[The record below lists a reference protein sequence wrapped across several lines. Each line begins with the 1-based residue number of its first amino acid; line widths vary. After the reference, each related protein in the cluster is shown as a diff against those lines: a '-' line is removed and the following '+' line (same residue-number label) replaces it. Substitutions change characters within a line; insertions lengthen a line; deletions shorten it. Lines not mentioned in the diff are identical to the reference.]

1 MRRAR
6 PARPVG
12 RWRLRG
18 DRIRANLDVR
28 TDRCDRYGRPPAPGV
43 GVGVGVDGRGRR
55 PGVPHRVDVAVRRG
69 LRDDGLRGR
78 GRARR
83 LRRAVHLLG
92 RLSVV
97 ERDPRVDRAVSV
109 ERGRRSR
116 GDVAS
121 IVFLRAKTFA
131 QIGASRAPR
140 REYSRA
146 FVDAETRVWGWMR
159 SIEADPRAIARRSP
173 RDSPERVPPAAAS
186 VCCQIDEKQK
196 FDRARRSPH
205 APPTVEGA
213 EKGAAVG
220 FLSSDGAI
228 REVRESPR
236 RFAARAPR
244 QCRAARN
251 PRGCSGSSP
260 PISRT
265 PATRC
270 QVTLVSGRCLAFFG
284 KFHDCLHVKTRGPT
298 VSLSFFF
305 WLVASGRDFLGGC
318 LFEAWGA
325 R

>member
-1 MRRAR
+1 M
-6 PARPVG
+6 
-12 RWRLRG
+12 
-18 DRIRANLDVR
+18 
-28 TDRCDRYGRPPAPGV
+28 
-43 GVGVGVDGRGRR
+43 
-55 PGVPHRVDVAVRRG
+55 
-69 LRDDGLRGR
+69 
-78 GRARR
+78 
-83 LRRAVHLLG
+83 
-92 RLSVV
+92 

-305 WLVASGRDFLGGC
+305 SGGIWPGFFWGLPFRSVGRALALNRRVASRSPIALRAAAGANDAGSSPPSPVEDRT
-318 LFEAWGA
+318 AARTGA
-325 R
+325 RE

>member
-12 RWRLRG
+12 WWRLRG

-28 TDRCDRYGRPPAPGV
+28 TDRCDRCRRPRARRRRRRRRRRSRAPPRRPAPRRRRRPSRPPRRWAPRAGSRPAPPARRSSSRETVCCGERSEGGSGGQRRARASVARGRRVDCLSARQNVRADRGFPRAAPGV
-43 GVGVGVDGRGRR
+43 FEGV
-55 PGVPHRVDVAVRRG
+55 
-69 LRDDGLRGR
+69 RGR
-78 GRARR
+78 GNAR
-83 LRRAVHLLG
+83 LG
-92 RLSVV
+92 L
-97 ERDPRVDRAVSV
+97 DAIDR
-109 ERGRRSR
+109 G
-116 GDVAS
+116 
-121 IVFLRAKTFA
+121 
-131 QIGASRAPR
+131 
-140 REYSRA
+140 
-146 FVDAETRVWGWMR
+146 
-159 SIEADPRAIARRSP
+159 DPRAIARRSP

-260 PISRT
+260 PVSRT

-284 KFHDCLHVKTRGPT
+284 KFHDCLHVKH
-298 VSLSFFF
+298 VDQL
-305 WLVASGRDFLGGC
+305 
-318 LFEAWGA
+318 
-325 R
+325 

>member
-6 PARPVG
+6 PARLVG
-12 RWRLRG
+12 RWRLRGRDDRIARGGDG

-28 TDRCDRYGRPPAPGV
+28 TDRCDRYGRPPAR

-55 PGVPHRVDVAVRRG
+55 PGIRHRVAVAVRRG

-121 IVFLRAKTFA
+121 IVFLRAKTHKTFA

-146 FVDAETRVWGWMR
+146 FADAETRVWGWIR
-159 SIEADPRAIARRSP
+159 SIEADPRTIARRSP

-186 VCCQIDEKQK
+186 VCYSTNRRKTKI
-196 FDRARRSPH
+196 RAGAKIFARTAHRRRSR
-205 APPTVEGA
+205 EGSR
-213 EKGAAVG
+213 GR
-220 FLSSDGAI
+220 FSF
-228 REVRESPR
+228 VRRCYPR
-236 RFAARAPR
+236 SAR
-244 QCRAARN
+244 
-251 PRGCSGSSP
+251 
-260 PISRT
+260 
-265 PATRC
+265 
-270 QVTLVSGRCLAFFG
+270 
-284 KFHDCLHVKTRGPT
+284 
-298 VSLSFFF
+298 
-305 WLVASGRDFLGGC
+305 
-318 LFEAWGA
+318 
-325 R
+325 

>member
-1 MRRAR
+1 MWREIRGWIGRSASSAGVGRAGTSRRLSFCAPKRSRRSGLPARRAGSIR
-6 PARPVG
+6 GRSRTRKRAFGVGYDRSRQIPARS
-12 RWRLRG
+12 R
-18 DRIRANLDVR
+18 DD
-28 TDRCDRYGRPPAPGV
+28 
-43 GVGVGVDGRGRR
+43 R
-55 PGVPHRVDVAVRRG
+55 PGTAPN
-69 LRDDGLRGR
+69 
-78 GRARR
+78 
-83 LRRAVHLLG
+83 
-92 RLSVV
+92 
-97 ERDPRVDRAVSV
+97 
-109 ERGRRSR
+109 
-116 GDVAS
+116 
-121 IVFLRAKTFA
+121 
-131 QIGASRAPR
+131 ASRPR
-140 REYSRA
+140 LPP
-146 FVDAETRVWGWMR
+146 FVTR
-159 SIEADPRAIARRSP
+159 
-173 RDSPERVPPAAAS
+173 
-186 VCCQIDEKQK
+186 QIDEKQK
-196 FDRARRSPH
+196 FERERRSSH

-305 WLVASGRDFLGGC
+305 WLVASGRDFFGGC
-318 LFEAWGA
+318 LFEA
-325 R
+325 